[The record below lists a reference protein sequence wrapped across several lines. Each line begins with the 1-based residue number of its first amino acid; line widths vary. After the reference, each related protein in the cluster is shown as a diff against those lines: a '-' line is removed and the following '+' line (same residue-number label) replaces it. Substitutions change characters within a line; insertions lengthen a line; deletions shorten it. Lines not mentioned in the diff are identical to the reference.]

1 MQYNTIQVEP
11 AQGGGRKFP
20 GLRTVTQE
28 EPKARF
34 AYRRC
39 RGPSQLFNSVLWI
52 RRHFASPLFNCDRH
66 FSTLLRPSQLF
77 SIFATLLNSSQS
89 CSISSHLS
97 STLFTSSLL
106 FSTLLNDSHLALT
119 LLSSS
124 QLVSTLLTSCHS
136 FNSSHLFSP
145 PLNSSHLFH
154 SSSQL
159 FSPSQLWPT
168 LLDSSHLLSQ
178 ICLHTEQAFPRRSI
192 YIYPTLLYS
201 WLHDLLRHMPTGH

>member
-106 FSTLLNDSHLALT
+106 FSTLLNDSHLCPPRLN
-119 LLSSS
+119 SS
-124 QLVSTLLTSCHS
+124 QLFSTR
-136 FNSSHLFSP
+136 
-145 PLNSSHLFH
+145 LNSSHL
-154 SSSQL
+154 L
-159 FSPSQLWPT
+159 PSQTQWT
-168 LLDSSHLLSQ
+168 RLDGGNAH
-178 ICLHTEQAFPRRSI
+178 C
-192 YIYPTLLYS
+192 
-201 WLHDLLRHMPTGH
+201 